1 MYGVLGRRW
10 AKARMVDGAKIS
22 VLLEN
27 VNYFVGMDYW
37 LHRPDL
43 CDDPNCTRLRCDH
56 PTCNSKHE
64 KCECQIMLQE
74 TKPADRW
81 VKAEV
86 TAIEEGDDGSKI
98 FTVHAKGVGKVSMQD
113 KNSVLTVSI
122 TKIITASGA
131 SSANEIL
138 EEGLR
143 QLQCVQASK
152 ITYEKLLWVVA

>member
-1 MYGVLGRRW
+1 
-10 AKARMVDGAKIS
+10 
-22 VLLEN
+22 
-27 VNYFVGMDYW
+27 
-37 LHRPDL
+37 
-43 CDDPNCTRLRCDH
+43 
-56 PTCNSKHE
+56 
-64 KCECQIMLQE
+64 MLQE

-152 ITYEKLLWVVA
+152 ITYEKLSAGSGKSNIDQLAENGVPGEVDYFVSHSWHDDKETKFKKWEEHFGKRRQVERCDAKVWLDQTIINQGNN